1 MCDFSVFLQVCITG
15 VNRTLFLWVLNVP
28 VQILRVALNMFCLFC
43 FKKPILVT
51 MSREATTDY
60 LNNILS
66 VKKLKF
72 L

>member
-1 MCDFSVFLQVCITG
+1 MGFECPSANFKSCIKH
-15 VNRTLFLWVLNVP
+15 VLL
-28 VQILRVALNMFCLFC
+28 IC